1 MAWAEQSLF
10 WPAGKLSDRASSV
23 VIRPGERG
31 MVYTGLTVFTLQ
43 PGAERTFNTGSSEAI
58 ILPLAGSCQVEAD
71 GSRFDLAGRPS
82 IFEGIS
88 DFAYLPIDCSARVS
102 SAAGGEFAMPTARAG
117 RRLSP
122 AYGPAENVAIELRG
136 AGAATRQVNNFFT
149 PEAFEAD
156 KLISVEVITPGGNF
170 SSYPPHKHDLF
181 DDVTGEA
188 EIEEIYYFRFHG
200 EDGYGL
206 YRQYTSEP
214 EFDVTAIVRDGDVF
228 LVPKGYHGPSV
239 AVPGHHMYFLNVL
252 AGPSPQRTMQFCD
265 DPRQHWV
272 RASWEGQ
279 ATDPRLPL
287 ARAAQIR

>member
-1 MAWAEQSLF
+1 
-10 WPAGKLSDRASSV
+10 
-23 VIRPGERG
+23 
-31 MVYTGLTVFTLQ
+31 MVYTGLTVFALH
-43 PGAERTFNTGSSEAI
+43 PGEERTFNTATSEGI
-58 ILPLAGSCQVEAD
+58 ILPLAGSCQVEVD
-71 GSRFDLAGRPS
+71 GCRFDLAGRPS
-82 IFEGIS
+82 VFEGIS

-102 SAAGGEFAMPTARAG
+102 SAAGGEFAMPTARAR

-122 AYGPAENVAIELRG
+122 AYGPAENVAVELRG

-149 PEAFEAD
+149 PEAFQAD

-170 SSYPPHKHDLF
+170 SSYPPHKHDHF

-200 EDGYGL
+200 KDGYGL
-206 YRQYTSEP
+206 YRQYTSES
-214 EFDVTAIVRDGDVF
+214 EFDVTAIVRDGDLF

-287 ARAAQIR
+287 TRAAQIR